1 MDNDQQRAVLT
12 ICMMAA
18 FADGSKDDRERAEL
32 KRIAEALSAGAP
44 VDVGAIVQQVLLTK
58 PDLPVVA
65 AALTTP
71 EHRQFAYEMAVGI
84 CNADG
89 ATSPKEQE
97 FLAGLARTL
106 QLDAGAAQTLTREAD
121 ALASAP
127 LGGTAAQGPVVASVP
142 ANAADIDKTIL
153 NASIINGAL
162 ELLPQSLASMAII
175 PLQMKMVYG
184 IGKAY
189 GYELDRGHITDLLA
203 TMGVG
208 LTSQYVE
215 QFGRKLLGG
224 LLGKI
229 GGGLLGGVGRAG
241 TGAAFS
247 FATTYALGQVA
258 KRYYAGG
265 RTIDAAGLQQAFTG
279 MLGQAKELQGKY
291 TGQIA
296 EQARTLDVSKLLT
309 MVKQ

>member
-12 ICMMAA
+12 ICLMAA
-18 FADGSKDDRERAEL
+18 FADGGNDDRERAEL
-32 KRIAEALSAGAP
+32 KRVAEGLAPGAV
-44 VDVGAIVQQVLLTK
+44 VDVAAIYQQVLLTK

-89 ATSPKEQE
+89 VTSPNERE
-97 FLAGLARTL
+97 FLARLAQVL
-106 QLDAGAAQTLTREAD
+106 GLDAGAAQNATQQAEAM
-121 ALASAP
+121 ASAP
-127 LGGTAAQGPVVASVP
+127 LGGAAGGAVIAAVP
-142 ANAADIDKTIL
+142 ANVAELDKTIL
-153 NASIINGAL
+153 NASILNGAL

-229 GGGLLGGVGRAG
+229 GGGLLGGVGSLG

-258 KRYYAGG
+258 KRYYSGG
-265 RTIDAAGLQQAFTG
+265 RSIDAAGLQQTFAA
-279 MLGQAKELQGKY
+279 MLGEAKQLQGKY

-296 EQARTLDVSKLLT
+296 EQARTLDVNKLLS
-309 MVKQ
+309 MVKS